1 VKFATTFALALALAL
16 SAAAC
21 GDDSPAVPSDSPTT
35 PGDGSGSGSG
45 SGSDNP
51 TLTSYVIDLVMNH
64 TTATETAHAYAEF
77 STLPDPDGTSNN
89 GSAYSSL
96 F

>member
-1 VKFATTFALALALAL
+1 MKLALILALAL

-21 GDDSPAVPSDSPTT
+21 GDDSPAVPSDSPMP

-45 SGSDNP
+45 SGDHP
-51 TLTSYVIDLVMNH
+51 TLTSYVIDLVMHH
-64 TTATETAHAYAEF
+64 TTATETAHAYSEF
-77 STLPDPDGTSNN
+77 STLPDPDGTANN
-89 GSAYSSL
+89 VSAYASL

>member
-1 VKFATTFALALALAL
+1 MKIAILVALALA
-16 SAAAC
+16 AAAC
-21 GDDSPAVPSDSPTT
+21 GDDSPAVPSDSPTM

-51 TLTSYVIDLVMNH
+51 TLTSYVIDLVTHH
-64 TTATETAHAYAEF
+64 TTATETAHAYSEF
-77 STLPDPDGTSNN
+77 STLPDPDGTANN
-89 GSAYSSL
+89 VTAYSSL

>member
-1 VKFATTFALALALAL
+1 MKIALILALAL
-16 SAAAC
+16 SAVAC
-21 GDDSPAVPSDSPTT
+21 GDDSPAVPSDSPMP

-51 TLTSYVIDLVMNH
+51 TLTSYVIDLVTHH
-64 TTATETAHAYAEF
+64 TTATETAHAYSEF
-77 STLPDPDGTSNN
+77 STLPDPDGTANN
-89 GSAYSSL
+89 VSAYASL

>member
-1 VKFATTFALALALAL
+1 MKIAILMALALA
-16 SAAAC
+16 AAAC

-35 PGDGSGSGSG
+35 PGDGSGSGI
-45 SGSDNP
+45 GSDNP

-64 TTATETAHAYAEF
+64 TTATETAHAYTEF

>member
-1 VKFATTFALALALAL
+1 VKIAMLLAVVLA
-16 SAAAC
+16 AAAC
-21 GDDSPAVPSDSPTT
+21 GDDSPAVPSDSPTM

-45 SGSDNP
+45 SGSGNA
-51 TLTSYVIDLVMNH
+51 TLTSYVIDLVMHH
-64 TTATETAHAYAEF
+64 TAATETARPYAEF
-77 STLPDPDGTSNN
+77 SALADPDTNN

>member
-1 VKFATTFALALALAL
+1 VKFAIALALAL
-16 SAAAC
+16 SAVVAC
-21 GDDSPAVPSDSPTT
+21 GDDSPNVPSDSPTT
-35 PGDGSGSGSG
+35 PPGDGSGSGSG

-51 TLTSYVIDLVMNH
+51 TLTSYVIDLVMHH
-64 TTATETAHAYAEF
+64 TVATETAHAYSEF

>member
-1 VKFATTFALALALAL
+1 MKFATTFALALALAL

-21 GDDSPAVPSDSPTT
+21 GDDSPNVPSDSPTT
-35 PGDGSGSGSG
+35 PPGDGSGSGS
-45 SGSDNP
+45 NMP
-51 TLTSYVIDLVMNH
+51 PATLTSYVIDLVMHH
-64 TTATETAHAYAEF
+64 TTATETAHAYSEF

>member
-1 VKFATTFALALALAL
+1 VKFAIALALAL
-16 SAAAC
+16 SAVVAC
-21 GDDSPAVPSDSPTT
+21 GDDSPNVPSDSPPT

-45 SGSDNP
+45 SNNP
-51 TLTSYVIDLVMNH
+51 TLTSYVIDLVMHH
-64 TTATETAHAYAEF
+64 TVATETAHAYSEF

>member
-1 VKFATTFALALALAL
+1 MKFAIALALAL
-16 SAAAC
+16 SAVVAC
-21 GDDSPAVPSDSPTT
+21 GDDSPNVPSDSPPT

-45 SGSDNP
+45 SNNP
-51 TLTSYVIDLVMNH
+51 TLTSYVIDLVMHH
-64 TTATETAHAYAEF
+64 TVATETAHAYSEF